1 MKNNYSETELLF
13 ELVRARYGDFL
24 NNEQLESVKLS
35 INEIVKNAEALSQVT
50 LDNSQE
56 PMTLFTP
63 HKKRLEVEYE

>member
-63 HKKRLEVEYE
+63 HKKRP

>member
-50 LDNSQE
+50 PDNSQE

-63 HKKRLEVEYE
+63 HKKRL

>member
-13 ELVRARYGDFL
+13 ELVRCRYGDFL

-63 HKKRLEVEYE
+63 HKKRL

>member
-35 INEIVKNAEALSQVT
+35 INEIVKNAEALSQVP

-63 HKKRLEVEYE
+63 HKKRL

>member
-63 HKKRLEVEYE
+63 HKKRL